1 MKLEL
6 SLQNQQRIRA
16 IKVRRLR
23 EIVRFLLAEQ
33 LQFTEVELSIVLVS
47 ARRMAQVNE
56 QFLRHEGSTDV
67 ITFDYLESR
76 HIRRSAGPQP
86 SRLCGELLVCVEEAV
101 TQAEVFQTSWPAEVV
116 RYIVHGVL
124 HLCGEDDQT
133 PAARRIM
140 KRRENRLVRR
150 LEQKFS
156 FAALARKPAARQAAG
171 ASAGGCWARK
181 R

>member
-6 SLQNQQRIRA
+6 SLQNRQRARA
-16 IKVRRLR
+16 VNVRRLR
-23 EIVRFLLAEQ
+23 EIVRSLLTEQ

-56 QFLRHEGSTDV
+56 QFLQHEGSTDV

-76 HIRRSAGPQP
+76 RIRRTVASHS
-86 SRLCGELLVCVEEAV
+86 SRLCGELLVCVEDAV
-101 TQAEVFQTSWPAEVV
+101 VQAEVFQTSWPAEIV

-150 LEQKFS
+150 LEQGFS
-156 FAALARKPAARQAAG
+156 FAALARQPAG
-171 ASAGGCWARK
+171 VSAGECLAR
-181 R
+181 RR